1 MSTAFLGSV
10 NELIRPRAEVAG
22 VHEQMKPRMAIR
34 AKLWHAVTAL
44 AIAGAAVFFT

>member
-10 NELIRPRAEVAG
+10 NELIRPRAEIAG
-22 VHEQMKPRMAIR
+22 VHEQVTARMVSR

-44 AIAGAAVFFT
+44 MIAGAAMFFT

>member
-1 MSTAFLGSV
+1 MSPAFLGSV
-10 NELIRPRAEVAG
+10 NELTPTRAEIAG
-22 VHEQMKPRMAIR
+22 VHEQVTPRMASR